1 MGEARPNQA
10 SRNAMTEQSK
20 YGPVATHLRFEN
32 EHVRVWEMDLA
43 PGQMCGLHRHTLD
56 YVLYILEGGRIAVE
70 SPGMTSNRFP
80 GQTTYE
86 LEVGARA
93 ISYVPAGGAES
104 ARNVSGA
111 GRFREALFE
120 IRRPLPHGVANP
132 GFALTEAAAGR
143 PPGQGEVMLL
153 ENGRIR
159 AVEVTLAPGDTAEP
173 RAHMRDAAV
182 FVIEGGRVRQREVRD
197 GAERSQE
204 LDLASST
211 VFWQPGGYERE
222 LSNVSPQRYREL
234 RVEFR

>member
-1 MGEARPNQA
+1 
-10 SRNAMTEQSK
+10 MTEQTT

-43 PGQMCGLHRHTLD
+43 PGQICGLHRHTLD

-80 GQTTYE
+80 GQTIYE

-132 GFALTEAAAGR
+132 GFALTEAAARR
-143 PPGQGEVMLL
+143 PPERGEVMLL
-153 ENGRIR
+153 ENSRIR
-159 AVEVTLAPGDTAEP
+159 ALEVTLAPGDTAGP
-173 RAHMRDAAV
+173 RAHPRDAAV

-197 GAERSQE
+197 GAARAQE
-204 LDLASST
+204 LELASST
-211 VFWQPGGYERE
+211 VLWQPGGCERE
-222 LSNVSPQRYREL
+222 LTNVGARLYREL

>member
-1 MGEARPNQA
+1 MA
-10 SRNAMTEQSK
+10 EQTM

-43 PGQMCGLHRHTLD
+43 PGEICGLHRHTLD
-56 YVLYILEGGRIAVE
+56 YVLYIIEGGRIVVE

-86 LEVGARA
+86 LEVGGRA

-104 ARNVSGA
+104 ARNLGRA

-120 IRRPLPHGVANP
+120 ILRPLPAGVTNP
-132 GFALTEAAAGR
+132 TFALTEAAVGR
-143 PPGQGEVMLL
+143 PPERGEAMLL
-153 ENGRIR
+153 ENSRIR
-159 AVEVTLAPGDTAEP
+159 ALELTLEPGDEARP
-173 RAHMRDAAV
+173 RACPRDAAV

-197 GAERSQE
+197 GRERLQE
-204 LDLASST
+204 VDLASSA
-211 VFWQPGGYERE
+211 VVWQPGGCERE
-222 LSNVSPQRYREL
+222 LTNLGSRQYREL

>member
-1 MGEARPNQA
+1 
-10 SRNAMTEQSK
+10 MTEQTT

-43 PGQMCGLHRHTLD
+43 PGRMCGLHRHTLD
-56 YVLYILEGGRIAVE
+56 YVLYIIEGGRIAVE
-70 SPGMTSNRFP
+70 SPAMTSNRFP

-120 IRRPLPHGVANP
+120 LRRPLPAGIANP

-143 PPGQGEVMLL
+143 SPERGEVMLL
-153 ENGRIR
+153 ENSRIR
-159 AVEVTLAPGDTAEP
+159 ALEVTLAPGDRAGP
-173 RAHMRDAAV
+173 RAHPRDAAV
-182 FVIEGGRVRQREVRD
+182 FVIEGGRVRRREVRE
-197 GAERSQE
+197 GTGRSQE
-204 LDLASST
+204 ADLASST
-211 VFWQPGGYERE
+211 VLWQPGGCERE
-222 LSNVSPQRYREL
+222 LTNVGSRPYREL
-234 RVEFR
+234 RLEFR

>member
-1 MGEARPNQA
+1 MA
-10 SRNAMTEQSK
+10 EQTI

-43 PGQMCGLHRHTLD
+43 PGQICGLHRHTLD

-70 SPGMTSNRFP
+70 SPAMTSNRFP

-104 ARNVSGA
+104 ARNVSGT

-120 IRRPLPHGVANP
+120 IRRPLPHGIANP
-132 GFALTEAAAGR
+132 SFALTEAAVGR
-143 PPGQGEVMLL
+143 PPKRGEVMLL
-153 ENGRIR
+153 DNGRIR
-159 AVEVTLAPGDTAEP
+159 AQEVTLAPGDKAGP
-173 RAHMRDAAV
+173 RAYPRDAAV
-182 FVIEGGRVRQREVRD
+182 FVVDGARVRQREARE
-197 GAERSQE
+197 GTERSRE

-211 VFWQPGGYERE
+211 VLWQPGGCERE
-222 LSNVSPQRYREL
+222 LTNLDSRAYREL

>member
-1 MGEARPNQA
+1 MA
-10 SRNAMTEQSK
+10 EQTM

-43 PGQMCGLHRHTLD
+43 PGEICGLHRHTLD
-56 YVLYILEGGRIAVE
+56 YVLYIIEGGRIVVE

-86 LEVGARA
+86 LKVGARA

-104 ARNVSGA
+104 ARNLARA

-120 IRRPLPHGVANP
+120 ILRPLPAGVTNP
-132 GFALTEAAAGR
+132 TFALTEAAVGR
-143 PPGQGEVMLL
+143 PPERGEAMLL
-153 ENGRIR
+153 ENSRIR
-159 AVEVTLAPGDTAEP
+159 ALELTLEPGDEARP
-173 RAHMRDAAV
+173 RACPRDAAV

-197 GAERSQE
+197 GRERLQE
-204 LDLASST
+204 VDLASSA
-211 VFWQPGGYERE
+211 VVWQPGGCERE
-222 LSNVSPQRYREL
+222 LTNLGSRQYREL

>member
-1 MGEARPNQA
+1 MA
-10 SRNAMTEQSK
+10 EQTT

-70 SPGMTSNRFP
+70 SPAMTSNRFP

-93 ISYVPAGGAES
+93 ISYVPAGAAES
-104 ARNVSGA
+104 ARNVSA

-120 IRRPLPHGVANP
+120 IRRPLPTGIANP
-132 GFALTEAAAGR
+132 SFALTEAAAGR
-143 PPGQGEVMLL
+143 PPERGETMLL
-153 ENGRIR
+153 ENSRVR
-159 AVEVTLAPGDTAEP
+159 ALEVTLAPGDKAGP
-173 RAHMRDAAV
+173 RAYPRDTAV
-182 FVIEGGRVRQREVRD
+182 FVIEGGRVRRRETREGKED
-197 GAERSQE
+197 TQE
-204 LDLASST
+204 LDLASSA
-211 VFWQPGGYERE
+211 VLWQPGGCERE
-222 LSNVSPQRYREL
+222 LANVGSRPYREL

>member
-1 MGEARPNQA
+1 MA
-10 SRNAMTEQSK
+10 EQTT

-43 PGQMCGLHRHTLD
+43 PRQICELHRHTFD

-104 ARNVSGA
+104 ARNVSDA

-120 IRRPLPHGVANP
+120 IRRPLPLGVANP
-132 GFALTEAAAGR
+132 GFALTEAAVGR
-143 PPGQGEVMLL
+143 APEKGELMML
-153 ENGRIR
+153 ENSRVR
-159 AVEVTLAPGDTAEP
+159 VLEVSLAPGHTIGLP
-173 RAHMRDAAV
+173 AHPRDAAV
-182 FVIEGGRVRQREVRD
+182 FVIEGGRVRQLEARD
-197 GAERSQE
+197 GDERAQD

-211 VFWQPGGYERE
+211 VFWRPSGYERQITNIG
-222 LSNVSPQRYREL
+222 SQWYREL
-234 RVEFR
+234 RVELR

>member
-1 MGEARPNQA
+1 
-10 SRNAMTEQSK
+10 MTEQTN

-70 SPGMTSNRFP
+70 SPAMTSNRFP

-104 ARNVSGA
+104 ARNVSA

-120 IRRPLPHGVANP
+120 IRRPLPSGIANP

-143 PPGQGEVMLL
+143 PPERGEVMLL
-153 ENGRIR
+153 ENSRIR
-159 AVEVTLAPGDTAEP
+159 VLEVTLAPGDKAGPQAHP
-173 RAHMRDAAV
+173 RDTAV
-182 FVIEGGRVRQREVRD
+182 FVIEGGRVRQREVREGD
-197 GAERSQE
+197 ERAQE
-204 LDLASST
+204 LSLASST
-211 VFWQPGGYERE
+211 VLWQPGGWERE
-222 LSNVSPQRYREL
+222 LTNVGSRPYREL
-234 RVEFR
+234 RLEFR